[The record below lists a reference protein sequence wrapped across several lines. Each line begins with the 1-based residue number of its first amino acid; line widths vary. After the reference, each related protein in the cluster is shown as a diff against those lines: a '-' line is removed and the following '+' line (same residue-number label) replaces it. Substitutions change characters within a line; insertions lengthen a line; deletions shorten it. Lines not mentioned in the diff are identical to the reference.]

1 MAEIDDRDKYHL
13 LFDSIRDIVFFICI
27 DGTIMEMNEAA
38 TKTYGYSKKEL
49 ESMNIA
55 DLHIE
60 EERNKLPGLLEGSF
74 EHGCVFRT
82 VHKRKDGSTFPAE
95 INSRGILLH
104 GEKELIGIV
113 RNITES
119 RRAEEALRKNE
130 KFLNNV
136 FNCIQDGVSVLSKDL
151 NIISYNPTIEKWHG
165 KDLTGKKCYRI
176 FHGREEPC
184 EVCPSIRAIREKT
197 MQREIVHDLIGWKEI
212 YAYPLVN
219 DDGEVTGTIEQVR
232 DITERKQAGDALRES
247 EENFRAAFEQ
257 AAVGMTHANKDGRF
271 MQVNQ
276 KFCDITGYSREELA
290 TLTVKDITYQPD
302 MAREALLIKRLL
314 AGELA
319 TFSREK
325 RYVRKDGVIV
335 WVNLTVTPIFHKG
348 TLRYLMG
355 ITEDITERKRAEE
368 ELMSAKAQA
377 ELYVDLMGHDIN
389 NIHQAALG
397 YLELF
402 RDMPGDARE
411 EYLDNAMEAL
421 KRSTRLINNV
431 RKLQK
436 FQDDRMQAYD
446 ADMCSVLREVHKEYE
461 VVTGKAITLNLN
473 GCTDCRVH
481 ADDLLRDVFSN
492 LVGNAVKH
500 TGDQAH
506 VSINLDMVSEE
517 GLKYCRVGVED
528 DGPGVSDGSKK
539 TLFNRSLKGTPRAKG
554 MGLGLYIVKTLV
566 ESYGGRVW
574 VEDRVAGDHTKGA
587 RFVVMLP
594 TVEK

>member
-1 MAEIDDRDKYHL
+1 M
-13 LFDSIRDIVFFICI
+13 
-27 DGTIMEMNEAA
+27 
-38 TKTYGYSKKEL
+38 
-49 ESMNIA
+49 
-55 DLHIE
+55 
-60 EERNKLPGLLEGSF
+60 
-74 EHGCVFRT
+74 
-82 VHKRKDGSTFPAE
+82 FPVE
-95 INSRGILLH
+95 INSKGITLH
-104 GEKELIGIV
+104 GERALVGIV
-113 RNITES
+113 RDITE
-119 RRAEEALRKNE
+119 RKQAEEALKLSEEKFRDND

-136 FNCIQDGVSVLSKDL
+136 FNCIQDGVSVLGKDL
-151 NIISYNPTIEKWHG
+151 SIIRYNPTIEKWHG
-165 KDLTGKKCYRI
+165 KDLIGKKCYRI

-184 EVCPSIRAIREKT
+184 ETCPSIRAIRKKT
-197 MQREIVHDLIGWKEI
+197 MQREIVRDLIGWKEI

-232 DITERKQAGDALRES
+232 DITERKQGEDALRES

-257 AAVGMTHANKDGRF
+257 AAVGMTHVSKDGRF
-271 MQVNQ
+271 LLVNQ
-276 KFCDITGYSREELA
+276 KFCDITGYAREELVK
-290 TLTVKDITYQPD
+290 LTAKDITYQPD
-302 MAREALLIKRLL
+302 MAGETLLIERLL

-319 TFSREK
+319 TFSIEK
-325 RYVRKDGVIV
+325 RYVRKDNVIV

-348 TLRYLMG
+348 NLDYLMG

-368 ELMSAKAQA
+368 ELKSAKAQA

-397 YLELF
+397 YLELI

-461 VVTGKAITLNLN
+461 AITGKAITLNLN
-473 GCTDCRVH
+473 GCTHCRVR
-481 ADDLLRDVFSN
+481 ADDLLHDVFSN

-506 VSINLDMVSEE
+506 VSINLDSVRED
-517 GLKYCRVGVED
+517 GLRYCRVNVED
-528 DGPGVSDGSKK
+528 DGPGIPDKSKI

-566 ESYGGRVW
+566 ESYGGRVY
-574 VEDRVAGDHTKGA
+574 VEDRVTGDHTKGA

-594 TVEK
+594 AVEK